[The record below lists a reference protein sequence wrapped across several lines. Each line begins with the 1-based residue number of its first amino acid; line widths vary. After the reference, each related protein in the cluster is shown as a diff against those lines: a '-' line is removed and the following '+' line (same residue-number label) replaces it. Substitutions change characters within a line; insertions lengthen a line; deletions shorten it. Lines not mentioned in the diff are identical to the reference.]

1 MLICVNHKLNAMKRR
16 SKYTTEIRE
25 KMVGANLHEGYIEA
39 VLEL

>member
-1 MLICVNHKLNAMKRR
+1 MLRAKAMKRD
-16 SKYTTEIRE
+16 SIYMPKIRE